1 MLDETVNKFSNN
13 VSTHKLTNTSLAEKK
28 DVCFFHPI
36 PVSILTQYNEGFNEL
51 TVDRKTAKKK
61 TVRLKN

>member
-28 DVCFFHPI
+28 RRMLFHPI

-51 TVDRKTAKKK
+51 TVDRKTAKKNRK
-61 TVRLKN
+61 A

>member
-1 MLDETVNKFSNN
+1 MLDETVNKFSN
-13 VSTHKLTNTSLAEKK
+13 SFYTQTYKHISSRKK
-28 DVCFFHPI
+28 RRMLFHPI

-51 TVDRKTAKKK
+51 TVDRKTAKK